1 VTVSDW
7 ILYGSVLVV
16 AVLFSAFFS
25 GMETGAYVLNR
36 LRLAVRG
43 DRGEHAA
50 RLLQAELARPNRWL
64 ATLLAGNAI
73 VGYAASWAI
82 GHMLEGIGMD
92 WIGAML
98 VNVAVLLPILVICG
112 ETVPKELFRVHADA
126 WTVAMVPL
134 ARAVRWA
141 LTACGAVPLLQWM
154 GDVMARR
161 LGLASTEAMD
171 VRQRVVDLLRESH
184 GAVEE
189 HQVTMAGRVLQL
201 ARRNTGQMMTP
212 WRRVSVLAEGATPA
226 TVRET
231 LRSRRHGRYPV
242 IDASARC
249 VGIASAVD
257 LLVDPVAAPSA
268 VSRPPVFVAPGMP
281 ALETLRLLR
290 QSGASLAVVA
300 EGDRPVGVI
309 GLQDLLGQ
317 VVGQL
322 PGW

>member
-1 VTVSDW
+1 
-7 ILYGSVLVV
+7 
-16 AVLFSAFFS
+16 
-25 GMETGAYVLNR
+25 
-36 LRLAVRG
+36 
-43 DRGEHAA
+43 
-50 RLLQAELARPNRWL
+50 
-64 ATLLAGNAI
+64 
-73 VGYAASWAI
+73 
-82 GHMLEGIGMD
+82 
-92 WIGAML
+92 
-98 VNVAVLLPILVICG
+98 
-112 ETVPKELFRVHADA
+112 
-126 WTVAMVPL
+126 
-134 ARAVRWA
+134 
-141 LTACGAVPLLQWM
+141 
-154 GDVMARR
+154 
-161 LGLASTEAMD
+161 MD